1 MGRLK
6 VELESCYAEDR
17 AESLQ
22 QAQAESMQEIEELTK
37 QFNAKEKELRT
48 EVDKYNFLLKQ
59 NCNTRL
65 FFIR

>member
-17 AESLQ
+17 AEALQ
-22 QAQAESMQEIEELTK
+22 QAQAESLQEISELTK

-48 EVDKYNFLLKQ
+48 EV
-59 NCNTRL
+59 
-65 FFIR
+65 

>member
-17 AESLQ
+17 ADSLQ

-37 QFNAKEKELRT
+37 QFSSKEKELRA
-48 EVDKYNFLLKQ
+48 EVDKYLLL
-59 NCNTRL
+59 C
-65 FFIR
+65 